1 MHQPLADLR
10 RTALVGLA
18 DVSLEV
24 LVVLKREHVFSSSA
38 RNEFDQTVAQGE
50 VSHEP
55 TSADEIPVERTC
67 LKQWLPVDDHP
78 RDVPVRRHESVGL
91 VRVLELKL
99 EEMNRTQN
107 STVVS
112 TAHSK

>member
-1 MHQPLADLR
+1 
-10 RTALVGLA
+10 
-18 DVSLEV
+18 
-24 LVVLKREHVFSSSA
+24 
-38 RNEFDQTVAQGE
+38 VAQGE

-78 RDVPVRRHESVGL
+78 RDVPVRRHKSVGL
-91 VRVLELKL
+91 VRILELKL